1 MTKPRMPVF
10 QSFIDDLRSIW
21 AREPNLQQRMEAAR
35 PVLEKLVKS
44 AEIHERSKEWPST
57 EGRKNLRF
65 YVDPDYGF
73 VVNGVVRVPGRT
85 GSVHDH
91 GDTWVLYGVCD
102 GTESLERWRRTDDG
116 SRKDYAEVRL
126 TSVTTGSQG
135 KVDLVP
141 PFDIHAEQGGPTR
154 SAAVIIR
161 SQKTG
166 EGTIIQRL
174 YDAKTCEVVERW
186 GPTQVDYELDAR

>member
-1 MTKPRMPVF
+1 MTKPRMPAF

-21 AREPNLQQRMEAAR
+21 ARETTLQARMEAAR

-44 AEIHERSKEWPST
+44 PEIHERSKEWPST

-65 YVDPDYGF
+65 YVDPDHGF

-102 GTESLERWRRTDDG
+102 GTESLERWQRLDDG

-126 TSVTTGSQG
+126 SSVTTGSQG

-141 PFDIHAEQGGPTR
+141 PFDIHAEQGGPAR
-154 SAAVIIR
+154 SAAVILR

-166 EGTIIQRL
+166 EGTVIQRL
-174 YDAKTCEVVERW
+174 YDTKTCEVAERW
-186 GPTQVDYELDAR
+186 GPTQIDYELDAR